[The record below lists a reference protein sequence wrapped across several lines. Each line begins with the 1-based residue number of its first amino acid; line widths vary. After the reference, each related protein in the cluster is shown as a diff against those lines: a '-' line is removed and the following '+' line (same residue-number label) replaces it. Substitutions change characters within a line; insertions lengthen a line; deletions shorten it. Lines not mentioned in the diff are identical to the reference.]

1 MLTSSLKMIWISIVL
16 YHNFH
21 QKYMENKFSKNLF
34 TKNEFY
40 DIVTVGPPF
49 TTRNI
54 IREEKY
60 DDTY

>member
-1 MLTSSLKMIWISIVL
+1 MLTSSLKMIWISIVF
-16 YHNFH
+16 YHKLQ

-34 TKNEFY
+34 RKNEFY
-40 DIVTVGPPF
+40 DIVSVGPPF
-49 TTRNI
+49 STRNI